1 METFRSNLAD
11 LPNAGEPK
19 NVLELSIL
27 EGKLEDASRQKGL
40 RAPTT
45 APARARRDQRKSGP
59 SQRLG
64 SRDLF
69 RLPTS
74 AVADMDREE
83 RVALRPFGL
92 IG

>member
-11 LPNAGEPK
+11 LPSAGEPQ
-19 NVLELSIL
+19 NVLELSL
-27 EGKLEDASRQKGL
+27 LDGKLEDASHKKGL
-40 RAPTT
+40 LAST
-45 APARARRDQRKSGP
+45 AAAARTRRDQRKSRP

-74 AVADMDREE
+74 AVADMEREE